1 MSANTDL
8 TAAEQAE
15 TSTVANEVRVGRFD
29 VRERPELVLV
39 PLTFVV
45 VVAAWEIGVK
55 VMDVAEYV
63 LPPPSAIWQSL
74 LRQVQSAQY
83 WNNVWVTSLET
94 LGGFAIGVVTAFVI
108 GIAVAQFRLVEKT
121 VFPYV
126 VAFQTVPKTALAPL
140 FVIWFG
146 FGMSSKV
153 VTAALVAFFPMLI
166 NVIEGLRATEQ
177 AQIELLRSLGATKSQ
192 IFRKVQL
199 PNSMPF
205 VFAGL
210 DIGIVFAIIGAVVG
224 EWVGAREGLGY
235 QLLQYIYNFDIA
247 GLFGVLVTLSVMGYA
262 AHALIRAA
270 QRKFAFWSESERTV
284 AA

>member
-1 MSANTDL
+1 MSASTVP
-8 TAAEQAE
+8 AAERQAPDL
-15 TSTVANEVRVGRFD
+15 SPIPDPPWYD
-29 VRERPELVLV
+29 VRERPEVVLV
-39 PLTFVV
+39 PLTFILITG
-45 VVAAWEIGVK
+45 AWELGVALL
-55 VMDVAEYV
+55 DVPAFV
-63 LPPPSAIWQSL
+63 LPPPSAIFASMVD
-74 LRQVQSAQY
+74 QVQSAVF
-83 WNNVWVTSLET
+83 WNNVRVTTTET
-94 LGGFAIGVVTAFVI
+94 LGGFAIGVVTAFVL
-108 GIAVAQFRLVEKT
+108 GILVSQFRLVEKT
-121 VFPYV
+121 VYPYV

-146 FGMSSKV
+146 FGMTSKI
-153 VTAALVAFFPMLI
+153 VTAALVSFFPMLI
-166 NVIEGLRATEQ
+166 NVIEGLRSADT
-177 AQIELLRSLGATKSQ
+177 AQIELLRSLGANRRQ

-247 GLFGVLVTLSVMGYA
+247 GLFGVLVTLSLMGYG
-262 AHALIRAA
+262 AHSIIRVA
-270 QRKFAFWSESERTV
+270 QRKFAFWSEAEHTM